1 MYEKLFR
8 KCIPIADNADNEV
21 YEESFLK
28 FKDDYDRANPHTFKH
43 GKFRM
48 INMQIEKAKANP
60 DEFDAMKL
68 KGFEDQRFKIEKAN
82 ILSKSRQRILNLE
95 DAKVLVKNAGM
106 NESESLLKKDK
117 KPDNKQKVAPK

>member
-1 MYEKLFR
+1 MSKSDGQIGLGITSLTVALIWCVPKVQEFMYEKLFR

-21 YEESFLK
+21 YEENFLK

-68 KGFEDQRFKIEKAN
+68 KGFEDQRFNIEKAN
-82 ILSKSRQRILNLE
+82 ILSKSR
-95 DAKVLVKNAGM
+95 
-106 NESESLLKKDK
+106 
-117 KPDNKQKVAPK
+117 